1 MTADSLADVE
11 SARISLRVGRTDALY
26 PKIPYRRETVI
37 MFSGCTV
44 IVCGQEASS
53 IRLSAFGINNKTRS
67 AGSPYGH
74 RRRMVIFG
82 GLHPR
87 YHLATCASSPPL
99 LSAAVHAVKHPFGVR
114 REFQLMIRLSSIN
127 CINNILLSTLHIS
140 QCQRAPLVA
149 LPLLP
154 SNPPLKKTSQK
165 VSHVSAALSI

>member
-11 SARISLRVGRTDALY
+11 SARISLRVGRTDALI
-26 PKIPYRRETVI
+26 IPQDFIPARDSYHVL
-37 MFSGCTV
+37 
-44 IVCGQEASS
+44 
-53 IRLSAFGINNKTRS
+53 RLYCNSLRSRSKFDPVVGIWHNKTRS